1 MKILAILYPGGE
13 IAKNN
18 PGLLG
23 CAENALGLRDFLEKQ
38 GHEFVVLTDKEHK
51 LDEHLSTT
59 EILITTPFWPA
70 YITKER
76 ISKAP
81 MLRLILTAGVGSDHV
96 GLQAA
101 PERGITVAEI
111 TGSNVVGVA
120 EQIVMHILALVRTIY
135 PHTNRF
141 LMVDGILQKLRLTLM
156 IWKTRLLELLW

>member
-23 CAENALGLRDFLEKQ
+23 CAENALALRDFLEKQ

-96 GLQAA
+96 DLQAA
-101 PERGITVAEI
+101 AERGITVGDYWKQRRRCRRTDSNAYFGTCVKLYTRI
-111 TGSNVVGVA
+111 QTGS
-120 EQIVMHILALVRTIY
+120 
-135 PHTNRF
+135 
-141 LMVDGILQKLRLTLM
+141 
-156 IWKTRLLELLW
+156 